1 MSRRRFSER
10 LCSFA
15 GYSSSD
21 PHEHTPACTLVRK
34 LFALLLLATIAP
46 LVVDAQTQPKHFLA
60 APPAPDRSVYSML
73 TSAGTRTI
81 VSLNGV
87 WQVSSDDRDS
97 WSPVQVP
104 SCYEDEADLVFKR
117 SFQIPRE
124 LLTKYRWRLLCYG
137 VQYQTTIR
145 INGQFV
151 GQHES
156 GMPFSIMVPE
166 EVALQANNTIE
177 LEVSNRLDYTSTVP
191 HRKLMLGSRTYG
203 GIIRD
208 IMLVGVPRISIDDVR
223 FQTTVG
229 PNAEAKFFV
238 RVTSGS
244 IKGMSAG
251 MPGDTAAR
259 GLTIDT
265 DRAELETSVILR
277 SPSGIDTIPASDV
290 GRGSAPFT
298 IESKRT
304 ANLTVSVP
312 VSNPQLWAPGSPTL
326 YTATVQVR
334 YRGAL
339 VDEQMLRIGFRSVG
353 VQGPNI
359 MLNGQ
364 PIPIKGIAYV
374 EDVERHGASL
384 PYELMRRDIQA
395 IKDRG
400 ANLVRFGDGMPHP
413 YLLQLC
419 DEFGLMAWIDAPIG
433 SPPASLFSDEDF
445 LRRATDRIRF
455 VIEEGGRYTSVTA
468 YGVSAPVPGGSS
480 SALSAIRRMR
490 ALVDSLDDRPF
501 YFGATSW
508 ADAALRNAVDIAG
521 VGTFDIEPAAMR
533 RTLETMKRD
542 LGNAKPLVVL
552 SYGKFVQLGNHGG
565 YSDPVSIEAQ
575 AKYVS
580 DIYNILA
587 ESGVAGGI
595 YWAFS
600 DYRTDRPILTVNNSE
615 QALATCGLFGLDRE
629 LRQSANMLGALYT
642 NQKPPEVLIGDYTPP
657 STVLFIIV
665 GIASALAFL
674 LLINN
679 SRRFRENVFRSLS
692 RPYNF
697 FADIRDQ
704 RILSNVHTTVLGV
717 VIAATF
723 ALIVASVCFYFRMDE
738 GFDALLSAT
747 VTSDSLKAGLNYL
760 VWRPALS
767 VAAFTV
773 VFFLGLLAVAAI
785 IRACAVF
792 VRNRIFF
799 NDAYTIAVWGAL
811 PVLLLIPVAMILYR
825 ILEWHDAS
833 VMILS
838 LVLLGVFLWMLYR
851 ILRGTSV
858 VYDVRPTKVYGYA
871 LGGIV
876 ALSLVLYFTSGAVR
890 SRASYLVEGIGGMY
904 ESGSSST
911 SSER

>member
-1 MSRRRFSER
+1 M
-10 LCSFA
+10 
-15 GYSSSD
+15 
-21 PHEHTPACTLVRK
+21 RK
-34 LFALLLLATIAP
+34 LLSLLLLATIAP
-46 LVVDAQTQPKHFLA
+46 LVLEAQTQPKHFLA
-60 APPAPDRSVYSML
+60 PPPVPDRSVYSML
-73 TSAGTRTI
+73 TSAGTRSI

-87 WQVSSDDRDS
+87 WQVSSDGRDS

-104 SCYEDEADLVFKR
+104 SCFEDEGTLHYKR
-117 SFQIPRE
+117 SFQIPAG
-124 LLTKYRWRLLCYG
+124 LLQKYRWKLVCYG

-166 EVALQANNTIE
+166 EVALKGSNTVE

-203 GIIRD
+203 GIFRD
-208 IMLVGVPRISIDDVR
+208 IMLVGVPRIWIDDVR

-229 PNAEAKFFV
+229 ANASAKFFV

-244 IKGMSAG
+244 LKGMVAGTPDDSAG
-251 MPGDTAAR
+251 RT
-259 GLTIDT
+259 LTIDG
-265 DRAELETSVILR
+265 DRGDFETTVILR
-277 SPSGIDTIPASDV
+277 SPSGVDTIPASDV
-290 GRGSAPFT
+290 GRGATPFT
-298 IESKRT
+298 LESKRT
-304 ANLTVSVP
+304 ANMSVTVP
-312 VSNPQLWAPGSPTL
+312 VSSPRLWAPGSPTL

-334 YRGAL
+334 YQGAL
-339 VDEQMLRIGFRSVG
+339 VDEQVLRVGFRSLG
-353 VQGPNI
+353 VQGPNVL
-359 MLNGQ
+359 LNGQ
-364 PIPIKGIAYV
+364 PIPIKGIVYV
-374 EDVERHGASL
+374 EDVDRHGASL
-384 PYELMRRDIQA
+384 PYDLMRRDIQA

-400 ANLVRFGDGMPHP
+400 ANLVRFADGMPHP

-433 SPPASLFSDEDF
+433 SPPASLFADEDY

-455 VIEEGGRYTSVTA
+455 LIEEAGRFTSVTA
-468 YGVSAPVPGGSS
+468 YGVSSPVPGGSS
-480 SALSAIRRMR
+480 AALSAIRRMR

-501 YFGATSW
+501 YFGASSW
-508 ADAALRNAVDIAG
+508 ADPQLRAAVDIAG
-521 VGTFDIEPAAMR
+521 VGTFDVEPARMREMLAAMR
-533 RTLETMKRD
+533 RDIGTS
-542 LGNAKPLVVL
+542 KPLVVL

-565 YSDPVSIEAQ
+565 YSDPISIEAQ

-580 DIYNILA
+580 DIYNILL
-587 ESGVAGGI
+587 ESKVAGGI

-600 DYRTDRPILTVNNSE
+600 DYRTDRPILTVNNGE
-615 QALATCGLFGLDRE
+615 QAIATSGLFGLDRE
-629 LRQSANMLGALYT
+629 LRQSANMLGSLYT

-704 RILSNVHTTVLGV
+704 RILSNVHTTILGV

-738 GFDALLSAT
+738 GFDALLSAI
-747 VTSDSLKAGLNYL
+747 VTSDSMKAGLNYL

-767 VAAFTV
+767 IAAFTI
-773 VFFLGLLAVAAI
+773 VFFLALLAVAGL

-811 PVLLLIPVAMILYR
+811 PVLLLIPLAMILYR

-838 LVLLGVFLWMLYR
+838 VILVAVFLWMLYR

-871 LGGIV
+871 LGGIL

-890 SRASYLVEGIGGMY
+890 SRASYLWEGIGGMY
-904 ESGSSST
+904 QGSS
-911 SSER
+911 EG

>member
-1 MSRRRFSER
+1 
-10 LCSFA
+10 
-15 GYSSSD
+15 
-21 PHEHTPACTLVRK
+21 VKK
-34 LFALLLLATIAP
+34 LFALFLFAIAAPILL
-46 LVVDAQTQPKHFLA
+46 VAQTQPKHFLA
-60 APPAPDRSVYSML
+60 SPPAPDRSVYSML
-73 TSAGTRTI
+73 TSSGTRSI
-81 VSLNGV
+81 VSLNGA
-87 WQVSSDDRDS
+87 WQVSDDDGDS
-97 WSPVQVP
+97 WLGVTVP
-104 SCYEDEADLVFKR
+104 SCFEDEGSLRFRR
-117 SFQIPRE
+117 SFNIPRE
-124 LLTKYRWRLLCYG
+124 LLAKYRWKIVCYG
-137 VQYQTTIR
+137 VQYQSTIR
-145 INGQFV
+145 INNQFV

-156 GMPFSIMVPE
+156 GMPFSMMVPE
-166 EVALQANNTIE
+166 EVELGATNQIE

-203 GIIRD
+203 GIFRD
-208 IMLVGVPRISIDDVR
+208 IMLVGVPRVWIDDVR

-229 PNAEAKFFV
+229 ANAAAKFSI

-251 MPGDTAAR
+251 VAGDTATR
-259 GLTIDT
+259 TVTVEG
-265 DRAELETSVILR
+265 DRADLEMSVILR
-277 SPSGIDTIPASDV
+277 SPSGVDTIPASDV
-290 GRGSAPFT
+290 GRGVTPFA

-304 ANLTVSVP
+304 ANLTVNVP

-334 YRGAL
+334 YQGAL
-339 VDEQMLRIGFRSVG
+339 VDEQVLRVGFRSLG
-353 VQGPNI
+353 VRGAAVT
-359 MLNGQ
+359 LNGQ
-364 PIPIKGIAYV
+364 PIQVKGIVYV
-374 EDVERHGASL
+374 EDVATHGASL
-384 PYELMRRDIQA
+384 PYALMRKDVQA

-400 ANLVRFGDGMPHP
+400 ANLVRFIDGMPHP

-455 VIEEGGRYTSVTA
+455 VVEEGGRYTSVTA
-468 YGVSAPVPGGSS
+468 YGISAPVPGGSS
-480 SALSAIRRMR
+480 SALSAVRRMR
-490 ALVDSLDDRPF
+490 ALVDSLDDRPL
-501 YFGATSW
+501 YFSASSW
-508 ADAALRNAVDIAG
+508 SDPQLRQLVDIAG
-521 VGTFDIEPAAMR
+521 VGTFDLDPNRMRETLAAMR
-533 RTLETMKRD
+533 RD
-542 LGNAKPLVVL
+542 LGAAKPLVVL

-565 YSDPVSIEAQ
+565 YSDPISIEAQ

-580 DIYNILA
+580 DIYNILL

-600 DYRTDRPILTVNNSE
+600 DYRTDRPILTVNNGRHNNGR
-615 QALATCGLFGLDRE
+615 QDLATCGLFGLSRD

-642 NQKPPEVLIGDYTPP
+642 NQKTPEVLIGDYTPP
-657 STVLFIIV
+657 STVLFIVV

-704 RILSNVHTTVLGV
+704 RILSNVHTTVLGI

-723 ALIVASVCFYFRMDE
+723 ALIVASVCFFFRMDE
-738 GFDALLSAT
+738 GFDALLSAI
-747 VTSDSLKAGLNYL
+747 VTSDGMKSALNYL
-760 VWRPALS
+760 IWRPALS
-767 VAAFTV
+767 IVAFTIL
-773 VFFLGLLAVAAI
+773 FFLAILAVAAL
-785 IRACAVF
+785 IRVCAVF

-833 VMILS
+833 AMLLTFV
-838 LVLLGVFLWMLYR
+838 LVGVFLWMLYR

-871 LGGIV
+871 LGGIL

-890 SRASYLVEGIGGMY
+890 SRASYLWEGIGGMY
-904 ESGSSST
+904 QGSS
-911 SSER
+911 EG

>member
-1 MSRRRFSER
+1 LNRPN
-10 LCSFA
+10 A
-15 GYSSSD
+15 V
-21 PHEHTPACTLVRK
+21 EHTPVAILVRK
-34 LFALLLLATIAP
+34 LFAPLLIALVAPFVLLA
-46 LVVDAQTQPKHFLA
+46 QKQPSSFLA
-60 APPAPDRSVYSML
+60 SPPAPDRSVYSML
-73 TSAGTRTI
+73 TSSGTRTI
-81 VSLNGV
+81 VSLNGA
-87 WQVSSDDRDS
+87 WQVSRDGGDS
-97 WSPVQVP
+97 WAGVTVP
-104 SCYEDEADLVFKR
+104 SCFEDEGTLSYRRTFT
-117 SFQIPRE
+117 IPKE
-124 LLTKYRWRLLCYG
+124 LLAKYRWKIVCYG

-145 INGQFV
+145 INKQFV

-156 GMPFSIMVPE
+156 GMPFSMMVPE
-166 EVALQANNTIE
+166 EVALNGSNTIE

-203 GIIRD
+203 GIFRD
-208 IMLVGVPRISIDDVR
+208 IMLVGVPRVWIDDVR
-223 FQTTVG
+223 FQTTTG
-229 PNAEAKFFV
+229 PNASAKFFV

-244 IKGMSAG
+244 IKGMTAG
-251 MPGDTAAR
+251 VPGDTS
-259 GLTIDT
+259 GKSLTLAG
-265 DRAELETSVILR
+265 DRADLETSVILR
-277 SPSGIDTIPASDV
+277 SPSGNDTIPASDV
-290 GRGSAPFT
+290 GKGSAPFT

-304 ANLTVSVP
+304 ANLSVDVP
-312 VSNPQLWAPGSPTL
+312 VSNPQLWGPESPTL

-334 YRGAL
+334 YQGAL
-339 VDEQMLRIGFRSVG
+339 VDEQVLRVGFRTLGTSGTAVT
-353 VQGPNI
+353 
-359 MLNGQ
+359 LNGQ
-364 PIPIKGIAYV
+364 PIPIKGVVYV
-374 EDVERHGASL
+374 EDVDRNGASL
-384 PYELMRRDIQA
+384 PYDLMRRDIQA

-400 ANLVRFGDGMPHP
+400 ANLIRFVDGMPHP

-419 DEFGLMAWIDAPIG
+419 DEFGIMAWIDAPIG
-433 SPPASLFSDEDF
+433 APPASLFSDEDF

-455 VIEEGGRYTSVTA
+455 VIEEGGRFTSVTA

-480 SALSAIRRMR
+480 STLAAIRRMH
-490 ALVDSLDDRPF
+490 ALVDSLDTRPF
-501 YFGATSW
+501 YLAAASW
-508 ADAALRNAVDIAG
+508 ADPELRKLVDIAG
-521 VGTFDIEPAAMR
+521 VGTFDIDPEHMRTTLAAMR
-533 RTLETMKRD
+533 AQ
-542 LGNAKPLVVL
+542 LGNTKPLVVL

-565 YSDPVSIEAQ
+565 YSDPISIEAQ

-580 DIYNILA
+580 DIYNILL
-587 ESGVAGGI
+587 ETGVAGGI
-595 YWAFS
+595 YWSFA
-600 DYRTDRPILTVNNSE
+600 DYRTDRPVLTVNNGD
-615 QALATCGLFGLDRE
+615 QTLATCGLFGLDRE
-629 LRQSANMLGALYT
+629 LRQSANMLGSLYT

-704 RILSNVHTTVLGV
+704 RILSNVHTTILGV

-723 ALIVASVCFYFRMDE
+723 ALIVSSVCFYFRMDE
-738 GFDALLSAT
+738 GFDALLSAI
-747 VTSDSLKAGLNYL
+747 VTSDGMKSGLNYL
-760 VWRPALS
+760 IWRPALS
-767 VAAFTV
+767 IVAFTV
-773 VFFLGLLAVAAI
+773 IFFLALLFVAAL

-833 VMILS
+833 VTILIV
-838 LVLLGVFLWMLYR
+838 VLTGVFLWMLYR

-871 LGGIV
+871 IGGIL

-890 SRASYLVEGIGGMY
+890 SRASYLVEGVGGMY
-904 ESGSSST
+904 QGSSGK
-911 SSER
+911 

>member
-1 MSRRRFSER
+1 M
-10 LCSFA
+10 
-15 GYSSSD
+15 
-21 PHEHTPACTLVRK
+21 RK
-34 LFALLLLATIAP
+34 LFALLLLAFVAP
-46 LVVDAQTQPKHFLA
+46 LVLDAQTQPKHFLA
-60 APPAPDRSVYSML
+60 PPPVPDRSVYSML

-87 WQVSSDDRDS
+87 WQVSSDGRDS
-97 WSPVQVP
+97 WAGVQVP
-104 SCYEDEADLVFKR
+104 SCFEDEATLHFKR
-117 SFQIPRE
+117 SFQIPRQ
-124 LLTKYRWRLLCYG
+124 LLQKYRWKLVCYG

-145 INGQFV
+145 INNQFV

-156 GMPFSIMVPE
+156 GMPFSMMVPE
-166 EVALQANNTIE
+166 EVALAANNTIE

-191 HRKLMLGSRTYG
+191 HRKLMLGTRTYG
-203 GIIRD
+203 GIFRD
-208 IMLVGVPRISIDDVR
+208 VMLVGVPRIWIDDVR
-223 FQTTVG
+223 FQTSTG
-229 PNAEAKFFV
+229 EGAAAKFLV

-244 IKGMSAG
+244 LKGMTAG
-251 MPGDTAAR
+251 MPGDSAGRT
-259 GLTIDT
+259 LTIDG
-265 DRAELETSVILR
+265 DRGDFELSVIMR
-277 SPSGIDTIPASDV
+277 SPTGIDTIPASDV
-290 GRGSAPFT
+290 GRGSAPFS

-304 ANLTVSVP
+304 ANLSVSVP

-326 YTATVQVR
+326 YSATVQVR
-334 YRGAL
+334 YQGAL
-339 VDEQMLRIGFRSVG
+339 VDEQVLRVGFRSLG
-353 VQGPNI
+353 VRGSDVT
-359 MLNGQ
+359 LNGQ
-364 PIPIKGIAYV
+364 PIAIKGVVYV
-374 EDVERHGASL
+374 EDVDKHGASL
-384 PYELMRRDIQA
+384 PYDLMRRDVQA

-400 ANLVRFGDGMPHP
+400 ANLVRFIDGMPHP

-433 SPPASLFSDEDF
+433 SPPASLFADEDY

-455 VIEEGGRYTSVTA
+455 VIEEGGRFTSVTA

-480 SALSAIRRMR
+480 SALAAVRRMR

-501 YFGATSW
+501 YFGASSW
-508 ADAALRNAVDIAG
+508 ADPELRKIVDIAG
-521 VGTFDIEPAAMR
+521 VGTFDVEPTRMR
-533 RTLETMKRD
+533 SMLASMRRD
-542 LGNAKPLVVL
+542 LGGAKPLVVL

-565 YSDPVSIEAQ
+565 YSDPISIEAQ

-580 DIYNILA
+580 DIYNILL
-587 ESGVAGGI
+587 ESQVAGGI
-595 YWAFS
+595 YWAFA
-600 DYRTDRPILTVNNSE
+600 DYRTDRPILSVNNGD
-615 QALATCGLFGLDRE
+615 QTIATCGLFGIDRE
-629 LRQSANMLGALYT
+629 LRQSANMLGALFT
-642 NQKPPEVLIGDYTPP
+642 NQKTPEVLIGDYTPP
-657 STVLFIIV
+657 STVLFIFV

-723 ALIVASVCFYFRMDE
+723 ALIVSSVSFFYRMDE
-738 GFDALLSAT
+738 GFDALLSAI
-747 VTSDSLKAGLNYL
+747 VTSDALKSGLNYII
-760 VWRPALS
+760 WRPALS
-767 VAAFTV
+767 VAAFTIL
-773 VFFLGLLAVAAI
+773 FFIALLGVAAL

-833 VMILS
+833 AMILTI
-838 LVLLGVFLWMLYR
+838 VLIGVFLWMLYR

-858 VYDVRPTKVYGYA
+858 VYDIRPTKVYGYA
-871 LGGIV
+871 LGGIL

-890 SRASYLVEGIGGMY
+890 SRASYLWEGIGGMY
-904 ESGSSST
+904 QG
-911 SSER
+911 